1 MNGRAERRARRL
13 GLVGSA
19 ERVVYAAAPSPLDI
33 VLRIAGVLVALV
45 VLAVL
50 LVRLGPWAEGLFG
63 GSVGFVL
70 YSAARVASAIAFVLL
85 VWNAVAWAF
94 RFYVLTDRRAVWVSG
109 VFRRLIVECELV
121 DVRQSVMF
129 QPLRQRVFGLGTI
142 GLATAGTDAYE
153 MIWSAVPDPAGVLRV
168 VRETAEAARLRGQ
181 GAEPRDQQSQKQ
193 SQEKQDQSST
203 GRGVRVMDDEKSA
216 ERLRRSG
223 DGGDKGGRIPV
234 IGLVGGIGAGK
245 SAVASAFAGLGC
257 VVADSDREVRAALDR
272 PEIVREIGSWWGGRV
287 INEDGTVNR
296 REVAAIV
303 FADVEER
310 RRLESL
316 LHPLV
321 HAARVEVIR
330 RASADGA
337 RAVIVD
343 APLLFEA
350 GVDRECDAVV
360 FVEASREVRA
370 RRVKESRGW
379 DVDELARREST
390 QMPIEEKR
398 SRSGY
403 VIVNEG
409 GFDEIRPQAER
420 VLVEVESSVG
430 GRG

>member
-1 MNGRAERRARRL
+1 MNGRAERRVRRL

-19 ERVVYAAAPSPLDI
+19 ERVVYAAVPSPLDI

-50 LVRLGPWAEGLFG
+50 LIRLGPWAEGLFG
-63 GSVGFVL
+63 GVVGFVL
-70 YSAARVASAIAFVLL
+70 SSAARAVAAIAFVLL
-85 VWNAVAWAF
+85 VWNGVAWAF

-181 GAEPRDQQSQKQ
+181 GAEPRDQQSQ
-193 SQEKQDQSST
+193 EKQAQSST
-203 GRGVRVMDDEKSA
+203 GRGVRDMDDEKRA
-216 ERLRRSG
+216 EYLRRSG
-223 DGGDKGGRIPV
+223 DVVGRIPV

-245 SAVASAFAGLGC
+245 SEVASAFAGLGC

-272 PEIVREIGSWWGGRV
+272 PEIVRELGLWWGGRV

-303 FADVEER
+303 FSDVEER

-350 GVDRECDAVV
+350 GVDRECNAVV

-370 RRVKESRGW
+370 RRVRESRGW
-379 DVDELARREST
+379 DDDELARREST

-398 SRSGY
+398 SRSGF

-420 VLVEVESSVG
+420 VLVEVESSAKG
-430 GRG
+430 GG